1 MSDIPT
7 PNQPSEQQPLSAPS
21 SAEQQSAEQPLNERQ
36 SNAPQSAEQQKNAPI
51 KRLLVHSEVV
61 YVLGVVLLALA
72 VAMCAAADFGVSMI
86 VAPAYILSL
95 KISWLTFG
103 RAEYVVQAV
112 LFVLLCLVVKKIRV
126 SYLFAFFTCIFYGA
140 VLDLIRL
147 IPFFS
152 QEAAGQS
159 SLYVRIPLFIG
170 GMVLSSF
177 AVCLSVKTYLP
188 SQVYD
193 FFVKKVSGRF
203 SIPLSRFKTAFDTS
217 FLLLA
222 VLFSFLFFGF
232 GSFVGVG
239 IGTVV
244 ITLCNGF
251 LIGLFGKLYDRF
263 ILSPPLFPRLST
275 AFD

>member
-1 MSDIPT
+1 MQDMPNTPDHSDVSVAEELNEP
-7 PNQPSEQQPLSAPS
+7 QPCARQSSAP
-21 SAEQQSAEQPLNERQ
+21 Q
-36 SNAPQSAEQQKNAPI
+36 
-51 KRLLVHSEVV
+51 KRLRVHSEVV

-112 LFVLLCLVVKKIRV
+112 LFVMLCIIVKKVRFA
-126 SYLFAFFTCIFYGA
+126 YLFAFFTCIFYGA

-147 IPFFS
+147 IPFFA
-152 QEAAGQS
+152 QEAAGLS
-159 SLYVRIPLFIG
+159 PMYVRIPLFIG
-170 GMVLSSF
+170 GMVLSAF
-177 AVCLSVKTYLP
+177 AVCLSIKTYLP

-193 FFVKKVSGRF
+193 FFVKKVSGKF
-203 SIPLSRFKTAFDTS
+203 SIPFSRFKTAFDTS

-222 VLFSFLFFGF
+222 VLFSFCFFGF
-232 GSFVGVG
+232 WSFKGVG
-239 IGTVV
+239 IGTLV

-251 LIGLFGKLYDRF
+251 LIGAFGKLYDRY
-263 ILSPPLFPRLST
+263 IVSPPLFPDLVKY
-275 AFD
+275 FD